1 MQAASPRCGW
11 RGPKKASWS
20 ISKQNG
26 VARRFL
32 VQLLGADGLAA
43 AVNFLSEFYG
53 WSQREFKPAPSDH
66 LKASVIE
73 DLAGAA
79 EVLSLSTFG
88 APTGV
93 LVRFAIGRRGGLV
106 G

>member
-1 MQAASPRCGW
+1 M
-11 RGPKKASWS
+11 
-20 ISKQNG
+20 
-26 VARRFL
+26 
-32 VQLLGADGLAA
+32 
-43 AVNFLSEFYG
+43 
-53 WSQREFKPAPSDH
+53 
-66 LKASVIE
+66 IE